1 MSEPARSRFNPAR
14 LVGAFLTGLAFL
26 APLLLTAIVLA
37 WVGSQIVAFV
47 GPDTAIGHVLSAGGR
62 VFVDDPEGLLSFAIG
77 WALVI
82 GFITALGLLVR
93 DRAKKVLEDAVDRAL
108 GRIPVLG
115 NVYRPVAQ
123 LVRSVSGQKA
133 EEMSAM
139 AVCRVEFGGGVDTIA
154 FLASAEPLEVEGVP
168 SYLVLIPTAPVPI
181 GGALL
186 LVSAAKVHVLTDMKF
201 DDIAR
206 LYLTMGMTPPQQLKA
221 ALGAR

>member
-1 MSEPARSRFNPAR
+1 MNGPARSRFNPAR

-139 AVCRVEFGGGVDTIA
+139 AVCRVAFGGGVDTIA
-154 FLASAEPLEVEGVP
+154 FLASPEPLEVEGVP

-206 LYLTMGMTPPQQLKA
+206 LYLTMGMTPPPQLKA
-221 ALGAR
+221 ALSAR

>member
-206 LYLTMGMTPPQQLKA
+206 LYLTMGMTPPPQLKA